1 MNKKRKIIFVIAIIV
16 LIALAIALI
25 LSIGATKQ
33 KSNFTKQGNSW
44 ENDFIATLD
53 KENYLCSDI
62 IADFKDVNI
71 KTLEE
76 DGDTVFVIS
85 KFNNKGN
92 DIHNIQYTVKD
103 DILSYYH
110 YKNYSFKT
118 RDSKKIEKS
127 DAQKIVNNF
136 AKEFIPNGEKLKFE
150 NKEEKQV
157 QSLYNKNKVETWYAK
172 DSNGEYSIVID
183 LEKGSVIY
191 YYMA

>member
-16 LIALAIALI
+16 LIALTIALI

-33 KSNFTKQGNSW
+33 GNSW
-44 ENDFIATLD
+44 QNNFIATLD

-76 DGDTVFVIS
+76 DGDTIFVVS
-85 KFNNKGN
+85 KFNKKGN

-103 DILSYYH
+103 DVLSSYQ

-118 RDSKKIEKS
+118 KDYKKIEKS

-150 NKEEKQV
+150 NKEEK
-157 QSLYNKNKVETWYAK
+157 
-172 DSNGEYSIVID
+172 
-183 LEKGSVIY
+183 
-191 YYMA
+191 